1 MAAPY
6 APLAGDFRYR
16 ATLQAST
23 PARDASGQKQ
33 AAWSDVGTFWA
44 AIKSVRGRE
53 EAVAGQVRA
62 EWIYLVTLKKN
73 SVRTPTPQD
82 RLVINGRPHN
92 IDSVDDLD
100 TFNERI
106 ISLVC
111 RAILTPA

>member
-16 ATLQAST
+16 ATLQGYAATRSV
-23 PARDASGQKQ
+23 AGQQQKTW
-33 AAWSDVGTFWA
+33 ADVGTYWA